1 LRWGFSAI
9 FFDKFLEVILEKPY
23 LVEAPLSIQIEE
35 VSEERLEEFK
45 REFQSLSEIDSDAI
59 GHWMKMQKARGE
71 TAETDEAVLNLL
83 VELYRKIDKLE
94 KIITEGEKR
103 LLPLLTETTIGEIGF
118 NHFKLKD
125 DVFVVGNSYYGRIN
139 MITYPQRELP
149 IFFKAIDNQLAEI
162 TQIHSRDEN
171 DWATYFRARERI
183 MIRER
188 KK

>member
-1 LRWGFSAI
+1 
-9 FFDKFLEVILEKPY
+9 LEKPY
-23 LVEAPLSIQIEE
+23 LVEAPLSLQIEE
-35 VSEERLEEFK
+35 VSEERLEDFK

-59 GHWMKMQKARGE
+59 GHWMKMQKARGA

-94 KIITEGEKR
+94 KIITKGEKR
-103 LLPLLTETTIGEIGF
+103 LLPLSTDVRIEKIGF
-118 NHFKLKD
+118 HNFELKEANL
-125 DVFVVGNSYYGRIN
+125 VSGKSYYGRIN

-149 IFFKAIDNQLAEI
+149 IFFKATDSQLAEI
-162 TQIHSRDEN
+162 TEIHNRDEN